1 MAVDIPPRTLWLRYG
16 IPIFLGAFL
25 LFQVQPLL
33 GQALLPRFG
42 GTYAVWTVCL
52 VFFQV
57 LLLAGYAYA
66 HVLSRLSPPR
76 QSIVHA
82 ILVLL
87 SLAFLPI
94 TSMRL
99 HTVAGA
105 PALQVLQI
113 LFAQVGLPYL
123 ILASTGPL
131 LQSWLHRETR
141 AVPYRFYA
149 LSNSASLLGLGT
161 YPFLIQPWLGMTAQ
175 GTFWSVGYALFALCF
190 LVDAR
195 VVARKMDASPETQ
208 TSTVKTS
215 PRERVFWIGL
225 PAAASMLLLGITN
238 ELTSEIAAVPFLWVL
253 PLGLYLLTFIIAFER
268 PDWYNRRLFLSLFVL
283 CLLANTPLIDVL
295 DLRWKTLLPVASAT
309 LFMGALS
316 CHGELVRLRPD
327 PRRLTSYYL
336 CIAAGG
342 ALGGILV
349 GVVAPLIFSGYWEV
363 PLGLIAALALILA
376 AARLD
381 TTSALRRRRGWAWPA
396 WMGAAVLLA
405 VLLCAVPVLVLQ
417 TVDAELRNF
426 YGVLHVVT
434 VGDGS
439 PDAQRV
445 LMHGSTIH
453 GAEFIE
459 PARSRM
465 PTTYYGPGSGVAL
478 AIEQHPRRDAVAMRF
493 AVVGLG
499 IGTIATWSRPGDVV
513 RCYEINPTV
522 VDAART
528 RFGFLSSSAGR
539 IQIVIGDGR
548 LSLEH
553 DPPEST
559 SFDVLALDAFA
570 GGAIPA
576 HLLTRESFE
585 LYRRVLKPDG
595 IIAVHVSNEFL
606 RLARAVRGA
615 ANALGMPAVLVS
627 QDANPELGLEP
638 NQWVLV
644 TENRTFLN
652 AIANRVTPWGPEDA
666 PHLLTDEKM
675 SVLPLLRNGF

>member
-1 MAVDIPPRTLWLRYG
+1 MPVDTSFRTLWLRYG
-16 IPIFLGAFL
+16 IPVFLGAFL

-82 ILVLL
+82 ILVAL
-87 SLAFLPI
+87 SLVFLPI

-105 PALQVLQI
+105 PAFQVLQI
-113 LFAQVGLPYL
+113 LSVQVGLPYL

-149 LSNSASLLGLGT
+149 LSNTASLLGLGT

-175 GTFWSVGYALFALCF
+175 GAFWSVGYALFAVF
-190 LVDAR
+190 LVVGAI
-195 VVARKMDASPETQ
+195 VVARKMDTADLAGALALTLSG
-208 TSTVKTS
+208 
-215 PRERVFWIGL
+215 REAAFWVGL

-253 PLGLYLLTFIIAFER
+253 PLGLYLVTFIIAFER
-268 PDWYNRRLFLSLFVL
+268 PDGYNRKRLLPLFVL
-283 CLLANTPLIDVL
+283 CLLANTPLIDAL
-295 DLRWKTLLPVASAT
+295 NLRWKLLLPVASAT
-309 LFMGALS
+309 LFLGALS

-327 PRRLTSYYL
+327 PRRLTTFYL

-349 GVVAPLIFSGYWEV
+349 GVVAPVIFSGYWEV
-363 PLGLIAALALILA
+363 PLGLIAALVLILA
-376 AARLD
+376 AARRD
-381 TTSALRRRRGWAWPA
+381 PTSALRRRRGWAWPA
-396 WMGAAVLLA
+396 WIGVTVLLA
-405 VLLCAVPVLVLQ
+405 ALLCAVPVLVLQ
-417 TVDAELRNF
+417 SVDAELRNF

-434 VGDGS
+434 VGEGS
-439 PDAQRV
+439 QKQRV

-478 AIEQHPRRDAVAMRF
+478 AIERHPRREVGALRVAG
-493 AVVGLG
+493 VGLG
-499 IGTIATWSRPGDVV
+499 VGTIAAWARPGDVV
-513 RCYEINPTV
+513 RYYEINPAV
-522 VDAART
+522 VEAAQT
-528 RFGFLSSSAGR
+528 RFGFLASSEGQ
-539 IQIVIGDGR
+539 IQVVIGDGR
-548 LSLEH
+548 LLLEH

-576 HLLTRESFE
+576 HLLTRESFA
-585 LYRRVLKPDG
+585 LYRRSIKPDG

-606 RLARAVRGA
+606 RLAPAVRAA
-615 ANALGMPAVLVS
+615 ANALGLPAVLVV
-627 QDANPELGLEP
+627 QDANPEQGLEP

-644 TENRTFLN
+644 TGDQTFLN
-652 AIANRVTPWGPEDA
+652 AIANRVTPWGPGDA

-675 SVLPLLRNGF
+675 SVLPLLRH